1 MPNFV
6 QTDVNYA
13 EEYSRALAQAY
24 PYLSYFGAV
33 WASPNASLYRSGMA
47 KTMYIPSVTTGG
59 SRAVNRDSIDGN
71 FSRNW
76 NNDWQA
82 VTLDM
87 DREWDTLFDPMDIQ
101 ESGDVATIA
110 NITRAFNEF
119 QKVPEMDAY
128 LASKLAG
135 FAAMYGGTDA
145 TSLTTANIL
154 TTWDT
159 YLAEMANRRVNRD
172 RIIAYMTPDTY
183 KLLKEAAGVTRFVST
198 DEGYRGMDRNV
209 ARLDGVNIVEVPADM
224 MKTAYLFTQGWAVD
238 AANAKQMNMLLVD
251 PLAVAAP
258 IKYET
263 AMMSAPTAQSKGKY
277 LYYERYYYG
286 AFSLMNRGAGFL
298 ANLSSAAS
306 LGLLT
311 VVSVA
316 GTVTA
321 GDTVVTATGALIYD
335 SGRPAYGYDLYYTS
349 GQDAAVSLTYGSAL
363 PTTGGVTWTQMG
375 SNPITIAGQ
384 TAAKYVTV
392 ALVERVTG
400 RVVAGGNTTMLVKA

>member
-13 EEYSRALAQAY
+13 AEYSQALAQAY
-24 PYLSYFGAV
+24 PYLSYFGAI
-33 WASPNASLYRSGMA
+33 WASPLAGLYRPGMA
-47 KTMYIPSVTTGG
+47 NTMYIPSVSTSGA
-59 SRAVNRDSIDGN
+59 RAVNRDSIDGS
-71 FSRNW
+71 FARNW

-82 VTLDM
+82 VTLEM

-110 NITRAFNEF
+110 NITRTFNEF

-135 FAAMYGGTDA
+135 FAAMYGGVDA
-145 TSLTTANIL
+145 TSLTSANIL
-154 TTWDT
+154 TQWDA

-172 RIIAYMTPDTY
+172 RIIAYMTPDIY
-183 KLLKEAAGVTRFVST
+183 KLLKEASGVTRFVST
-198 DEGYRGMDRNV
+198 DEGYRGIDRNV
-209 ARLDGVNIVEVPADM
+209 ARLDGVQIVEVPADM
-224 MKTAYLFTQGWAVD
+224 MKTAYIFTQGWAVD
-238 AANAKQMNMLLVD
+238 SANAKQMNLILVD
-251 PLAVAAP
+251 PMAVGAP
-258 IKYET
+258 IKYDT

-298 ANLSSAAS
+298 ANLSSAAT
-306 LGLLT
+306 LGALT

-321 GDTVVTATGALIYD
+321 GDSVITVTGPLVYD
-335 SGRPAYGYDLYYTS
+335 SGRVPFGYGLFYTS

-363 PTTGGVTWTQMG
+363 PTSGGETWTEMA
-375 SNPITIAGQ
+375 SNPITLASQ
-384 TAAKYVTV
+384 TASKYITV
-392 ALVERVTG
+392 ALVEKTTG
-400 RVVAGGNTTMLVKA
+400 KVVAGGNTTLLVKA

>member
-13 EEYSRALAQAY
+13 AEYSRALAQAY
-24 PYLSYFGAV
+24 PYLSYFGAI
-33 WASPNASLYRSGMA
+33 WASPNAGLYRPGMG
-47 KTMYIPSVTTGG
+47 KTMYIPSVRVSGA
-59 SRAVNRDSIDGN
+59 RAVNRDSINGS

-82 VTLDM
+82 VTLEM

-110 NITRAFNEF
+110 NITAVFNQF

-128 LASKLAG
+128 LAGKLAG

-145 TSLTTANIL
+145 TSLTSANIL
-154 TTWDT
+154 TQWDT

-172 RIIAYMTPDTY
+172 RVIAYMTPDVY
-183 KLLKEAAGVTRFVST
+183 KLLKEASGVTRFVST
-198 DEGYRGMDRNV
+198 DEGFRGIDRNV
-209 ARLDGVNIVEVPADM
+209 ARLDGVNIVEVPNEL
-224 MKTAYLFTQGWAVD
+224 MKTAYLFTEGWAVD
-238 AANAKQMNMLLVD
+238 SANAKQMNLLLVD

-258 IKYET
+258 VKYET
-263 AMMSAPTAQSKGKY
+263 AMASAPTAQSKGKY

-306 LGLLT
+306 LGTLT

-321 GDTVVTATGALIYD
+321 GDTVVTVTGALIYD
-335 SGRPAYGYDLYYTS
+335 SGRPAEGYDLYYTS
-349 GQDAAVSLTYGSAL
+349 GQNAAVSLTYGSGL
-363 PTTGGVTWTQMG
+363 PSGETWVKMTA
-375 SNPITIAGQ
+375 NPVTIASQ
-384 TAAKYVTV
+384 TASKYVTV

-400 RVVAGGNTTMLVKA
+400 KVVAGGNTTMLVKA